1 MFNKISKAVIATSLV
16 ASAMGATN
24 SELESR
30 IEDLELSRDLNI
42 FSFSGD
48 LENRLDYYQTV
59 DNKSSTSANNANKKR
74 FASYFRMNIE
84 AKPTD
89 KLSFYGR
96 LAVSKNWNDF
106 TTRKG
111 TSVVSDSG
119 SGGRDRD
126 GSKLFLT
133 RAFINYNF
141 TKSLT
146 LSIGRLPTVDG
157 PGYHEVEGTARAGA
171 YPMLAYG
178 NYLDGMALT
187 HGMKLG
193 NGRLSSRI
201 VYTPTQFVDSTT
213 GSTDADS
220 KDHNN
225 RKINPTQDIYSFMV
239 DYEANATKWY
249 KSMNLIAQYLV
260 IDEFVI
266 DSATVTSGTTT
277 AVNGNIKL
285 TQKNLVLYAGLTGIA
300 KTGFDFSLTYKTIDQ
315 ETEGSLVS
323 SPVVAAFYGG
333 DASKV
338 KKDGKV
344 ILANVAY
351 NVNSKWK
358 FGAEYIKIDDYLLQT
373 DNTRNIIGFYG
384 GEGSKGHHLYVVSK
398 FDDNIKL
405 IFGYMKKEIP
415 RTYAVQGA
423 FGPETEQDLER
434 VSGYARLI
442 ANF

>member
-1 MFNKISKAVIATSLV
+1 MFNKLSKAVIATSLV

-48 LENRLDYYQTV
+48 LENRYDYYQTT
-59 DNKSSTSANNANKKR
+59 DKKSSTSTNNANKKR
-74 FASYFRMNIE
+74 YASYFRFNIE

-106 TTRKG
+106 TTRAG

-133 RAFINYNF
+133 RAFINYSITN
-141 TKSLT
+141 SLT

-157 PGYHEVEGTARAGA
+157 PPYHEVEGTARAGA

-187 HGMKLG
+187 HGMKLASG
-193 NGRLSSRI
+193 KLSSRF
-201 VYTPTQFVDSTT
+201 VYTPAQFVDNTT
-213 GSTDADS
+213 GATDFDS
-220 KDHNN
+220 VDENGK
-225 RKINPTQDIYSFMV
+225 KIDTQQNIFSFMV
-239 DYEANATKWY
+239 DFEGNATKWY
-249 KSMNLIAQYLV
+249 SSMNLIAQYLI
-260 IDEFVI
+260 IDDFFV
-266 DSATVTSGTTT
+266 DSFVSSNPVGHTTL
-277 AVNGNIKL
+277 A
-285 TQKNLVLYAGLTGIA
+285 QKNLVLFAGLSGIA
-300 KTGFDFSLTYKTIDQ
+300 KTGLDVSISYKMIDQ
-315 ETEGSLVS
+315 ETEGTMGGTNAWFGTDSSLI
-323 SPVVAAFYGG
+323 
-333 DASKV
+333 
-338 KKDGKV
+338 KKDGNV
-344 ILANVAY
+344 LLANVGY
-351 NVNSKWK
+351 NFNQKWK
-358 FGAEYIKIDDYLLQT
+358 LGGEYIKIDDKILQT
-373 DNTRNIIGFYG
+373 DNTRNIINFYG
-384 GEGSKGHHLYVVSK
+384 GEGSKGTHLYLVSK
-398 FDDNIKL
+398 FDNNMKL
-405 IFGYMKKEIP
+405 ILGYMKKEIP
-415 RTYAVQGA
+415 RTYATNGI
-423 FGPETEQDLER
+423 FGTQTDEDLER